1 MFEPI
6 ITIFLAVI
14 ISMPV
19 FYLLGFVAS
28 LLQYPGLLIKNYYIS
43 KYYQITIG
51 ILSNIFQIYLLCS
64 IQSYY
69 FNYIWQ
75 KNLPTFV
82 VTWLLLL
89 FYLLTSIGGKHSRI
103 NDSIEQ
109 SLQDAATYTKIIS
122 FVPMSIAVYCAP
134 QLIWET
140 PFIWLY
146 TITDWI
152 LNIPVLGFI
161 ITHIVRLCV
170 GGILLM
176 ILIAPIVGLIK
187 LVSFFKDKRR
197 KPENHRAYHKPDEDD
212 ITFIN

>member
-6 ITIFLAVI
+6 ITIFLAVL

-19 FYLLGFVAS
+19 FYLLGFAAS
-28 LLQYPGLLIKNYYIS
+28 LLQYPGLLMNNYYIS
-43 KYYQITIG
+43 KYYQIAIG

-82 VTWLLLL
+82 ITWLLFL
-89 FYLLTSIGGKHSRI
+89 FCLLTSIGENHSRTK
-103 NDSIEQ
+103 DAIEQ
-109 SLQDAATYTKIIS
+109 SLQEATANTKIIS
-122 FVPMSIAVYCAP
+122 FVPISIAVYCAP
-134 QLIWET
+134 QLIWKT

-161 ITHIVRLCV
+161 ITHMVRLCL
-170 GGILLM
+170 GATLLM

-187 LVSFFKDKRR
+187 LVSFLKDKFR
-197 KPENHRAYHKPDEDD
+197 KPENHKTYHQPNEDD
-212 ITFIN
+212 ITFVN